1 MRILEFRIIVPTNI
15 EKYAIGNR
23 YMNYLYVIDEKNGNE
38 GIEIVKNEPYEKGD
52 EKGRFTHKIYHIKS
66 KIPGFI
72 RLAIPDKYMHFH
84 DESFNSYPLFLTT
97 YKMPGMGDDFM
108 LSIESQHIKYTTGM
122 EIPDNIIGLDEN
134 DLKMRKIVYIDL
146 INGQPAA
153 DPPEVDMHGYT
164 CPEAGITEP
173 IDSKEK
179 YDPSRIP
186 PWTNDYKGEMIMCI
200 KVVKFNFK
208 WRGLQTSIEKYVGNT
223 AYPGIFANSHRKLMA
238 SCKDWYKL
246 TMDDILRIE
255 EEVAQNQNFEKE
267 DKETDGKD
275 KKDKKDK
282 KEEKEKK
289 NE

>member
-15 EKYAIGNR
+15 EKYSIGNR

-72 RLAIPDKYMHFH
+72 RWAIPDKYMHFH
-84 DESFNSYPLFLTT
+84 EESYNSYPHFLTT

-146 INGQPAA
+146 INGQKS
-153 DPPEVDMHGYT
+153 T
-164 CPEAGITEP
+164 CTDTPVPKQASLNLLIQKK
-173 IDSKEK
+173 S
-179 YDPSRIP
+179 
-186 PWTNDYKGEMIMCI
+186 MILLG
-200 KVVKFNFK
+200 FHP
-208 WRGLQTSIEKYVGNT
+208 GQTTTRAK
-223 AYPGIFANSHRKLMA
+223 
-238 SCKDWYKL
+238 
-246 TMDDILRIE
+246 
-255 EEVAQNQNFEKE
+255 
-267 DKETDGKD
+267 
-275 KKDKKDK
+275 
-282 KEEKEKK
+282 
-289 NE
+289 